1 VTLDEIKGNLRE
13 FVPAFTAKVQPIYE
27 LLEWEWSPNR
37 EEPHIPQVAEIE
49 ETLYTLIDGLTGE
62 YVAHSSGG
70 LEAYY
75 SMPNEVEPGCYGL
88 RFSLES
94 QTAFDV
100 A

>member
-1 VTLDEIKGNLRE
+1 MGFSRLRM
-13 FVPAFTAKVQPIYE
+13 AE
-27 LLEWEWSPNR
+27 LAYKP
-37 EEPHIPQVAEIE
+37 
-49 ETLYTLIDGLTGE
+49 YTLIDGLTGE
-62 YVAHSSGG
+62 YVAHGSGG